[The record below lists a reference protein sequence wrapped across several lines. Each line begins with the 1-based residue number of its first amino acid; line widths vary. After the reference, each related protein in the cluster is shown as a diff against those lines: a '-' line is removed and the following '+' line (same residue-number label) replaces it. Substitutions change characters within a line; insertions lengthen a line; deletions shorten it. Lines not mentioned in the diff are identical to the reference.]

1 MLQRTPG
8 DGLSMPEQIQTK
20 AISFGSIRMI
30 FDDETDGSY
39 PLTFVM
45 AQKVIN
51 VNVDREIALQAM
63 QRLHS
68 CYHNTIQILKM
79 NKV

>member
-1 MLQRTPG
+1 
-8 DGLSMPEQIQTK
+8 MPEQIQMKVT
-20 AISFGSIRMI
+20 SFGSTRMI
-30 FDDETDGSY
+30 FNDETNSSY

-51 VNVDREIALQAM
+51 VNVDRDIALQAM

-68 CYHNTIQILKM
+68 CYHNAMEILKI